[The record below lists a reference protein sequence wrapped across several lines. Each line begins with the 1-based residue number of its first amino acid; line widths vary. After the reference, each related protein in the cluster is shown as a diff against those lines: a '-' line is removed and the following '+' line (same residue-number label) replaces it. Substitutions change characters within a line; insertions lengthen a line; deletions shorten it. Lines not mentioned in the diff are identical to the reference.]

1 EPALD
6 TQPLHLL
13 DHVPSERVIPHPG
26 DHAGSVTQPRR
37 RDGDVHGAASEE
49 LAEAVDV
56 LEPLLDL
63 QGVDVDAAASE
74 GDDVEVCCHGLH
86 ASCIGTWIG
95 CRVLLCDTALLMHP
109 CSHWFAYLSRQRM
122 VMSARGETAG
132 PCHPRGV
139 GPVAPAL
146 PVRAAP
152 GGADRFRPALRS
164 DPATGWVRAPPS
176 GTAPGPCRRTSF
188 RSGWRPP

>member
-1 EPALD
+1 MLRFLSVFFFIVIASTLIYILSLHDALPICVQLAVLDDEPALD

-63 QGVDVDAAASE
+63 QGVDVDATASE

-95 CRVLLCDTALLMHP
+95 CRVLLCDTAHLMH
-109 CSHWFAYLSRQRM
+109 
-122 VMSARGETAG
+122 
-132 PCHPRGV
+132 
-139 GPVAPAL
+139 
-146 PVRAAP
+146 
-152 GGADRFRPALRS
+152 
-164 DPATGWVRAPPS
+164 
-176 GTAPGPCRRTSF
+176 
-188 RSGWRPP
+188 